1 MRTEEYPEI
10 LNNELTTLNDRVKNK
25 WFWEKVDLKVFLAI
39 LSLAE
44 PSISQA
50 KVASLLKISPVTM
63 SRLVNSDDIEDR
75 RVRDSWIPILS
86 ECLSSVDIEAV
97 RETTE
102 ALRNIS
108 LQQERERRLLS
119 VQHALEK
126 YFLTINSAYQFDP
139 EHWGR
144 SSDTISFF
152 NETNR
157 WLITLGPTKFRRD
170 RFLQTASY
178 LFSPYTRMRSVQDGD
193 RLSVAFKNPA
203 VFAEAINFLMRE
215 DIYDKAIDKKTHYQS
230 LILCDPIKELVLEEF
245 VVFDPKELSNE

>member
-10 LNNELTTLNDRVKNK
+10 LNSELTTLNDRVKNK
-25 WFWEKVDLKVFLAI
+25 RFWEKVDLKVLLAI

-86 ECLSSVDIEAV
+86 ECLSSVDIKAV

-126 YFLTINSAYQFDP
+126 YFLTINSDYQFDP
-139 EHWGR
+139 EYWGN
-144 SSDTISFF
+144 STDTVCFC
-152 NETNR
+152 NGANR
-157 WLITLGPTKFRRD
+157 WLITLGPTALRERIRSIAFD
-170 RFLQTASY
+170 M
-178 LFSPYTRMRSVQDGD
+178 FSPFVRMRSLQDGD
-193 RLSVAFKNPA
+193 RISVAFSDAA
-203 VFAEAINFLMRE
+203 VFAEIINIITQEKLYE
-215 DIYDKAIDKKTHYQS
+215 KNIDGQIYYLS
-230 LILCDPIKELVLEEF
+230 LILCDSKNELVLEEF
-245 VVFDPKELSNE
+245 VVSDPKELSNE